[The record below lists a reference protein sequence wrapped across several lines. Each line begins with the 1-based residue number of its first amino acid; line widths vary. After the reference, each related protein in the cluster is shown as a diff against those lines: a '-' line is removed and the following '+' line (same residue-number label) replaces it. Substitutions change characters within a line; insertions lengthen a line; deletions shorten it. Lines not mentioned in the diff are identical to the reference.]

1 MEHYSTLKKKEI
13 LPFVI
18 TWMNVKTILLNEI
31 KSNRERQ
38 IRYDITCMWDLRGKK
53 LNS

>member
-1 MEHYSTLKKKEI
+1 MEHYSTFKKKEI

-38 IRYDITCMWDLRGKK
+38 IPHDIIYMWDLRGED
-53 LNS
+53 

>member
-1 MEHYSTLKKKEI
+1 MEHYSTFKKKEI

-18 TWMNVKTILLNEI
+18 PWMNVKTILLNEI

-38 IRYDITCMWDLRGKK
+38 IQHDITCMWDVRGK
-53 LNS
+53 N